1 MPDRK
6 EQTRKAQRAWRALR
20 SRIDF
25 YADAV
30 TLEVVKLR
38 REPYGSLSTNS
49 GVLNSIVLE
58 WARLKGLALATA
70 AISRPSARACPG
82 ASESGGHS
90 GVSTPLRPRAGD
102 FEPAV
107 RTGSVESNGGPA
119 ARRVACGA
127 IRRRDGK
134 PCEALSVPGKRRC
147 KWHGGCS
154 TGPTSPEGKAKAAR
168 NLPRVQRA
176 LGGAPEPDPERSAS
190 AR

>member
-6 EQTRKAQRAWRALR
+6 EQTRRAQRAWRALR
-20 SRIDF
+20 PRIDF

-30 TLEVVKLR
+30 TLEALRLR
-38 REPYGSLSTNS
+38 REPYGLLSTNS

-102 FEPAV
+102 FE
-107 RTGSVESNGGPA
+107 RTGQTDPPESNGDQMS
-119 ARRVACGA
+119 RRVVCGA
-127 IRRRDGK
+127 RRRRDGN
-134 PCEALSVPGKRRC
+134 PCEAMSVPGKRRC

-168 NLPRVQRA
+168 NLPRVQRT
-176 LGGAPEPDPERSAS
+176 LGGVSEPDPERSAR
-190 AR
+190 A